1 MSDVVTFG
9 EAMIRLSPPD
19 FLRLEQTH
27 SLDVRVGGGELN
39 VAVGVSRLGLRSAWV
54 SRLPNNPLGR
64 LVCNKAREQGVN
76 TDYVLSAKE
85 GRCGLYFLEFGAS
98 PRASSVL
105 YDRANSAIS
114 KIEPGQVDWAAAL
127 RGARWFHT
135 SGITPALS
143 ASAAAATREALE
155 AARNAGVRVSYDL
168 NYRSKLWTPEQA
180 RACQEPL
187 MDMVDILITTEE
199 DTRVVFGIV
208 PQQGRPAARDERADG
223 AGPAGADF
231 ASVSA
236 EPYKEVARKLAEK
249 FGFKA
254 VAITLRENPSVLRN
268 TWTAIAYADGQF
280 FEDRKY
286 DLEVVDRVGGGDAFS
301 AGFIYGCLVT
311 GSYQVAVQYGVAF
324 SALKQ
329 THPGDF
335 AWVTRQEVEG
345 LMKGASLRVAR

>member
-19 FLRLEQTH
+19 FMRLEQAN

-54 SRLPNNPLGR
+54 SRLPSNPLGR

-76 TDYVLSAKE
+76 TDYVLWAKE

-143 ASAAAATREALE
+143 ASAAATTREALE
-155 AARNAGVRVSYDL
+155 AARSAGVRVSYDL

-208 PQQGRPAARDERADG
+208 PQQSRASEQAD
-223 AGPAGADF
+223 ADF
-231 ASVSA
+231 TSVSA

-280 FEDRKY
+280 FEDRKH

-311 GSYQVAVQYGVAF
+311 GSYQTAVQYGVAF

-335 AWVTRQEVEG
+335 AWVTRQEVES
-345 LMKGASLRVAR
+345 LVKGASLRVAR